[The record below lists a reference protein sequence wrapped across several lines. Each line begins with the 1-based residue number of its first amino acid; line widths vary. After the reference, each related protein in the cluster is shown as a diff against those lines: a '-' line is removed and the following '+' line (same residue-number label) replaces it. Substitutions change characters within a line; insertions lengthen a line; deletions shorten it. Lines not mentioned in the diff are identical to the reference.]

1 MGPKS
6 NKWCLYK
13 RTEKGIQTQTQC
25 EEEEEGRLKTET
37 DIGITLPHTK
47 KYQEPSKAGERKN
60 LFSKAVGETMAL
72 LIP

>member
-6 NKWCLYK
+6 NNWCLYK
-13 RTEKGIQTQTQC
+13 RNEKGIQTQRQC

-37 DIGITLPHTK
+37 DIGIMLPHTK
-47 KYQEPSKAGERKN
+47 KYQEPPKAGERKN
-60 LFSKAVGETMAL
+60 LFSKAFGESMAL